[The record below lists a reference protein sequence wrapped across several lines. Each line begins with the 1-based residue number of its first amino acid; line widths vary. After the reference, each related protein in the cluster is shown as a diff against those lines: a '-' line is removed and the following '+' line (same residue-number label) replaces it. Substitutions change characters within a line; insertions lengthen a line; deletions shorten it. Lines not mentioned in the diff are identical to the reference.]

1 VFLTGTPVLTVFAAS
16 AAVVVMSAD
25 GGTWLAVLAPGTIT
39 PVALADG

>member
-1 VFLTGTPVLTVFAAS
+1 MTQVALAACVFAAS